1 MGTIWIKE
9 LTGGLDTRRLP
20 ATTAPGVMIRAVDGH
35 ITRGGEFE
43 KRAAFV
49 SAYTLPAD
57 TIGLAHT
64 RTGLVVFGSAV
75 APTMPVGVAYQRLQ
89 HPDGTTALASVPS
102 YDLYDGKIY
111 AVGVFEDGSI
121 HHFYDGTRV
130 PDWFDG
136 RARASFRVLD
146 GNITPAEA
154 ATGAFTVTGGT
165 NGVGNEVSAITVG
178 GVAII
183 GAAVEH
189 TGNNTTTATAIAA
202 AISAFTSSPNYTAT
216 ATGAEVTITASDA
229 GAAANGRSVVPVV
242 AGDVTVGGIEN
253 MTGGVNA
260 TTSALNAL
268 LVDGVAAIS
277 APVEWTGTVE
287 GTAAAI
293 AAAINSAT
301 TSPEYTATSTDDRV
315 NIITAEAGTAANGRV
330 VTLTPVNGLTL
341 STTSTTLADGADNP
355 DAFTPGTF
363 VRTIKSKMYAVS
375 GPLFHFSGIQ
385 NPTKWKTDAPGAGF
399 INMATQNSG
408 SERLTAVARYQNL
421 VAIFSPEVVQ
431 IWFVDPDPE
440 LNNVSQVLLQTGT
453 DCPLSVT
460 QFGDSDVFYLDE
472 SGLRSLRARDSS
484 NTAATSDIGVPVDD
498 LIVAKIATLTETE
511 RQQVTGLINP
521 LDKRFWLIVKDEVF
535 VFSFY
540 SSAKVSAWSTYE
552 LATRV
557 DGTKTPFSAQNAVV
571 WDRRVY
577 LRGGDTIYSYGGTEA
592 TLQYDETQADGW
604 LSYLDANRPTARK
617 DWKGIDVALSGLW
630 EIRAAMDPNN
640 LEVEETVARC
650 WYTTYNSD
658 ALGFNHSASHVS
670 LRFRSQGAG
679 PATMSALALHFAGGE
694 DEN

>member
-20 ATTAPGVMIRAVDGH
+20 ATTAPGVMIRATDGH

-49 SAYTLPAD
+49 QAHTLPED
-57 TIGLAHT
+57 TIGLAHV
-64 RTGLVVFGSAV
+64 RTGLVVFGGAA
-75 APTMPVGVAYQRLQ
+75 APVMPAGVSYQRLQ

-111 AVGVFEDGSI
+111 AVGVFEDGSV
-121 HHFYDGTRV
+121 HHFYDGVRV

-136 RARASFRVLD
+136 RARAAFRVLS
-146 GNITPAEA
+146 GSVTSAETA
-154 ATGAFTVTGGT
+154 VGAFTVTGGT
-165 NGVGNEVSAITVG
+165 NDVGNEIAALTIG

-183 GAAVEH
+183 GSAVAH
-189 TGNNTTTATAIAA
+189 TGSDTTTATAVAS
-202 AISAFTSSPNYTAT
+202 AISAFTSSPNYTAS
-216 ATGAEVTITASDA
+216 ATGAEVTITASDT
-229 GAAANGRSVVPVV
+229 GVAANGRSVVPVV
-242 AGDVTVGGIEN
+242 GGDVTVGGIEN
-253 MTGGVNA
+253 MNGGIA
-260 TTSALNAL
+260 ASTSTLSSL
-268 LVDGVAAIS
+268 LVDGVAAIG

-293 AAAINSAT
+293 AAEINLAT
-301 TSPEYTATSTDDRV
+301 TSPEYTATSVDDRV
-315 NIITAEAGTAANGRV
+315 NIITADAGSDANGRV
-330 VTLTPVNGLTL
+330 ITLATAGGLVL
-341 STTSTTLADGADNP
+341 STTSTTMADGAD
-355 DAFTPGTF
+355 DDVAFTPGTF

-385 NPTKWKTDAPGAGF
+385 NPTKWTTDAPGAGF

-421 VAIFSPEVVQ
+421 VAVFSPEVVQ

-440 LNNVSQVLLQTGT
+440 LNNVSQVLSQTGT

-498 LIVAKIATLTETE
+498 LIVAKLATLTETE

-540 SSAKVSAWSTYE
+540 SNAKVSAWSTYE
-552 LATRV
+552 LATTV
-557 DGTKTPFSAQNAVV
+557 AGEKTAFAAQNAVV

-577 LRGGDTIYSYGGTEA
+577 LRSGDAVYTYGGVGTG
-592 TLQYDETQADGW
+592 LQYDETQADGW
-604 LSYLDANRPTARK
+604 LPYLDANRPTARK
-617 DWKGIDVALSGLW
+617 NWEGLDVALSGSW
-630 EIRAAMDPNN
+630 EIRAAMDPNDVG
-640 LEVEETVARC
+640 VEETVARC
-650 WYTTYNSD
+650 SRTTYNLD
-658 ALGFNHSASHVS
+658 RLGFNHSASHVS
-670 LRFRSQGAG
+670 LRFRSEGSG
-679 PATMSALALHFAGGE
+679 PAVMSALALHFAGGE
-694 DEN
+694 DET